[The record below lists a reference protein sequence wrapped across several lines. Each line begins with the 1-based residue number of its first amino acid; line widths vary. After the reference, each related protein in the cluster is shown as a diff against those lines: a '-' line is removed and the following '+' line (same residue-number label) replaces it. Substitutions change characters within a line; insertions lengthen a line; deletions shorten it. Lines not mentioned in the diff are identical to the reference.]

1 VAGGR
6 DLRRDRPARPVSPS
20 QRHQLGPRRSGRRD
34 GNLGGVAIGAT
45 DLLFVSAPGPW
56 GGEYMN
62 GDMVCAGVKKSDS
75 TDLAV
80 ETLSRTSFTAWTGFG
95 FEWLAGFEAAGSP
108 VVNRSN
114 PGSGDET
121 ARTSVSL
128 VSDPPGWVW
137 APVATPVA
145 GFTGTPLSGTP
156 PFSVTFTDTSTNTPT
171 SWAWDFGD
179 GGTSTSQN
187 PSHSYATSG
196 VYTVALTAT
205 NASGSN
211 TMTRTAYITAGET
224 IAYTTGG
231 GVSIW

>member
-1 VAGGR
+1 
-6 DLRRDRPARPVSPS
+6 
-20 QRHQLGPRRSGRRD
+20 
-34 GNLGGVAIGAT
+34 
-45 DLLFVSAPGPW
+45 
-56 GGEYMN
+56 MN

-95 FEWLAGFEAAGSP
+95 FEWLAGFQAAGSP

-114 PGSGDET
+114 PGTGDET

-156 PFSVTFTDTSTNTPT
+156 PFSVTFTDTSTEHPH
-171 SWAWDFGD
+171 
-179 GGTSTSQN
+179 QL
-187 PSHSYATSG
+187 G
-196 VYTVALTAT
+196 VGLRGRRHQHQPEPVAQL
-205 NASGSN
+205 
-211 TMTRTAYITAGET
+211 RDLR
-224 IAYTTGG
+224 
-231 GVSIW
+231 GVHGRDDRHQRQRIEHHDQDRLHHRR